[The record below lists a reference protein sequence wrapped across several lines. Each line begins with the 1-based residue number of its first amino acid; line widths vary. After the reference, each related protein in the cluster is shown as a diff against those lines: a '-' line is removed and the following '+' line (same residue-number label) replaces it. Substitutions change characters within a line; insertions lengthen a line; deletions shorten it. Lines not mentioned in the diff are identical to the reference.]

1 LKTWRA
7 DRYTMGAADLVCH
20 SVGGRTTAGHSRALP
35 HRGGGDQAL
44 TTALVWWPLGMLL
57 AAVYFTFAYRLFFR
71 AGPPGIGAQP
81 AAPQRG

>member
-1 LKTWRA
+1 
-7 DRYTMGAADLVCH
+7 
-20 SVGGRTTAGHSRALP
+20 
-35 HRGGGDQAL
+35 
-44 TTALVWWPLGMLL
+44 MLL